1 MIDYAAIGKNIRKC
15 RRENGMTQED
25 VAEKLGVTPDY
36 VSKVENAQKHP
47 SLKLLD
53 RLAIL
58 YNMDMSEFITGINP
72 EHDNYGMPKFFGII
86 KDFEPETKILLLKT
100 AQSFAEIDEAL
111 KKAKK

>member
-15 RRENGMTQED
+15 RRDRGFTQKEI
-25 VAEKLGVTPDY
+25 AEKLGVTPDY

-58 YNMDMSEFITGINP
+58 YDMEMSEFITGVNP
-72 EHDNYGMPKFFGII
+72 EHDNYGMPELFNII
-86 KDFEPETKILLLKT
+86 KNFEPETKVLLLKT
-100 AQSFAEIDEAL
+100 AQSFVEVDEAL
-111 KKAKK
+111 KKSKK